1 MSNVVDINGVIK
13 RELTS
18 KFTQYK
24 LDQWESSMR
33 KSGEDITVLELT
45 GIGEL
50 IQAIAGGTAAGALGI
65 DPKIVRILSTN
76 RMITLIMLGNASYD
90 REKAT
95 AKLESYLEV
104 EDNSILSAWLDLI
117 IELDMDLKLFRSFGL
132 DVKSVKSMFRKAKK
146 GMSSMIMNSKA
157 FEGITDDEDETQ
169 ETHETQSAET
179 VDNVENNKATPN
191 TEGNYFGI

>member
-1 MSNVVDINGVIK
+1 MSNVIDINSVAK

-65 DPKIVRILSTN
+65 DPRIVRILSTN
-76 RMITLIMLGNASYD
+76 RMVTLIMLGNASYD
-90 REKAT
+90 REKAI
-95 AKLESYLEV
+95 AKLESYLEG

-117 IELDMDLKLFRSFGL
+117 IELDMDLKLFKSFGL

-157 FEGITDDEDETQ
+157 FEGITDDEEETQ
-169 ETHETQSAET
+169 ETQTAET
-179 VDNVENNKATPN
+179 VSTVDEVANNEVAPN
-191 TEGNYFGI
+191 TETSAFGI